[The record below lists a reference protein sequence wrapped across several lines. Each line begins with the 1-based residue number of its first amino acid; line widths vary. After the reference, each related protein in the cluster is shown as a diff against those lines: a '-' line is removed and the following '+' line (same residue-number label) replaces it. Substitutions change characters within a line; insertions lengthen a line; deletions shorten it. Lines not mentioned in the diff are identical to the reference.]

1 MNTKNCPFCG
11 KEISDEAI
19 ICKHC
24 HRLLIDE
31 NGKDI
36 LRGAAEDT
44 IPAAGQSAP
53 EEPQE
58 DKTRVFSKDELL
70 RAMNEPEEA
79 AEQEQYEAPGEE
91 DPSAVGEDYYY
102 ENEPDAGYPA
112 EEEYYEDNAYTEG
125 YYDENDPNGAPA
137 PLSDEEFFREF
148 GMRKSDM
155 RQPASD
161 EYDPKR
167 TFAVTAI
174 ITFGI
179 LVVVVGA
186 VIVGSKLFD
195 MKDAVKTDSQPKVTQ
210 QEAPQETAPTEPAP
224 TETVTDDPNFVPA
237 VTDDTLSES
246 PEVIGNS
253 SLTDPASTTDPSV
266 VVVTP
271 TDSTSTQSTSDTS
284 SNDPL
289 SVVPGQDSSASD
301 TSSALP
307 TGEGA
312 PSFAPSGNYYNWS
325 EAEQLM
331 REYAEANGLGEYSYY
346 GGTDGVEMIF
356 AVYDESGNPT
366 LYRVDLVTGFVSPY

>member
-36 LRGAAEDT
+36 LPGAAEDT

-195 MKDAVKTDSQPKVTQ
+195 MKYTGI
-210 QEAPQETAPTEPAP
+210 EATIEA
-224 TETVTDDPNFVPA
+224 
-237 VTDDTLSES
+237 
-246 PEVIGNS
+246 I
-253 SLTDPASTTDPSV
+253 
-266 VVVTP
+266 
-271 TDSTSTQSTSDTS
+271 STSINCFVGNISVTFFEDSLAISTKNTMH
-284 SNDPL
+284 L
-289 SVVPGQDSSASD
+289 AILHDSEAM
-301 TSSALP
+301 AMK
-307 TGEGA
+307 TGESK
-312 PSFAPSGNYYNWS
+312 SFTQINSKAIKIKVKYIVT
-325 EAEQLM
+325 L
-331 REYAEANGLGEYSYY
+331 EYSLVLPIAISNGANG
-346 GGTDGVEMIF
+346 TI
-356 AVYDESGNPT
+356 
-366 LYRVDLVTGFVSPY
+366 